1 VLVGASLL
9 GLTLGVAAPV
19 LAATSITLV
28 SGAGSGGFGTAD
40 PNVTY
45 AIPATGATAAA
56 VLVEPN
62 EAYAAISGARWINTT
77 GSTGG
82 DQASGH
88 TTSYSIPFD
97 LPDGFSAPSIT
108 VEVLADNAGTVVLN
122 GVQIGQQPQ
131 ADITGN
137 FRTIATFTN
146 SDPAAFQTGPN
157 SLTVSD
163 ADFGISNGVDFKAV
177 VTFTEDSTG
186 PTASPTRTPEPNANG
201 WSNTDVTVDWNWT
214 DAGTG
219 IDPAACT
226 TSSTTTG
233 EFGADGQT
241 LTANCANLAGTIGS
255 AELTITNVD
264 KTLPTITATAT
275 TPANGAGWYDG
286 PVTIHFTCG
295 DELSGIPA
303 DACPADQ
310 VLDAEGAS
318 TSTARTVTDAA
329 GNTSQPSN
337 TVTAD
342 IDATAPTIVATV
354 ATQPAPGADGW
365 YTDDVAVQFA
375 CSDSGS
381 GIPDGACPADEVLAT
396 EGTAVAST
404 ARTVT
409 DAANNA
415 SDESNVVTVKI
426 DKTGPVLKPS
436 IGPGPILLNGAADA
450 DAGAADVVSGIVSQA
465 CEAVDTSA
473 VGRRTVH
480 CTATNGAG
488 LTTSVDVAYL
498 VTYRFDGFL
507 QPVNDTGHSL
517 TCGSPCPASTFKGGS
532 TVPVKFDLKDANGL
546 AVEAASAPLWVV
558 PQMGGPTD
566 AAVDENVLSDPAA
579 TDATYRQNGSHYSH
593 LWSTKGYATGFFWRI
608 GVTLDDG
615 QTYYVSIALR

>member
-1 VLVGASLL
+1 LVGASLI
-9 GLTLGVAAPV
+9 GLTLGLTAPV
-19 LAATSITLV
+19 FAATSITLV
-28 SGAGSGGFGTAD
+28 SGAGGGDFGSAD

-45 AIPATGATAAA
+45 SIPATGATGPA
-56 VLVEPN
+56 VIVSPN

-88 TTSYSIPFD
+88 TTSYSIPFN
-97 LPDGFSAPSIT
+97 LPVGSSAPSIS

-131 ADITGN
+131 VDITSN

-146 SDPAAFQTGPN
+146 SDLGNFQAGPN
-157 SLTVSD
+157 TLTVSD

-186 PTASPTRTPEPNANG
+186 PTASPTRTPEPNASG

-226 TSSTTTG
+226 TSSTTSG

-241 LTANCANLAGTIGS
+241 LTATCANLAGTIGS

-264 KTLPTITATAT
+264 QTPPTITAAAT
-275 TPANGAGWYDG
+275 TPANDAGWYDG
-286 PVTIHFTCG
+286 PVTIHFTCS

-303 DACPADQ
+303 DACPADE
-310 VLDAEGAS
+310 VLATEGTDV

-329 GNTSQPSN
+329 GNTS
-337 TVTAD
+337 
-342 IDATAPTIVATV
+342 DA
-354 ATQPAPGADGW
+354 
-365 YTDDVAVQFA
+365 
-375 CSDSGS
+375 
-381 GIPDGACPADEVLAT
+381 
-396 EGTAVAST
+396 
-404 ARTVT
+404 
-409 DAANNA
+409 
-415 SDESNVVTVKI
+415 SNVVTVRI
-426 DKTGPVLKPS
+426 DTTGPEIQAS
-436 IGPGPILLNGAADA
+436 IGPDPVLLNGAADA
-450 DAGAADVVSGIVSQA
+450 DAGAADDVSGVVSQS
-465 CEAVDTSA
+465 CEAVDTSSI
-473 VGRRTVH
+473 GRHTVR

-488 LTTSVDVAYL
+488 LTTTVDVAYH
-498 VTYRFDGFL
+498 VIYRFDGFL

-532 TVPVKFDLKDANGL
+532 TVPVKFDLKDANGI
-546 AVEAASAPLWVV
+546 AVESASAPLWVV
-558 PQMGGPTD
+558 PKLGGPTD
-566 AAVDENVLSDPAA
+566 AAVDESVLSDLA
-579 TDATYRQNGSHYSH
+579 TTEATYRQDGSHYSH
-593 LWSTKGYATGFFWRI
+593 QWSTKGYATGFFWRI